1 MRFLI
6 DANIRLSVSVFL
18 KEEGHDVRVLAG
30 TPDHDLS
37 DKEVLSLAVSEKR
50 IILTNDKDFGTLI
63 FFQRRKHSGVVL
75 FRLTD
80 ESGEHYQKRLEHALG
95 HFGDRLESHFMVITD
110 FHTRFR

>member
-18 KEEGHDVRVLAG
+18 KAEGHDVRVLAG
-30 TPDHDLS
+30 TSDHDLS

-50 IILTNDKDFGTLI
+50 VILTNDKDFGTLI

-80 ESGEHYQKRLEHALG
+80 ESEEHYRKRLGHTLD
-95 HFGDRLESHFMVITD
+95 HFGSRLERHFLVITD
-110 FHTRFR
+110 FHIRFR